1 MNQPVNV
8 VIFEDQ
14 RSLRESMKLLISGTP
29 GYQVVATYGSGGG
42 VQDLLELHDTHV
54 VLMDIEM
61 PELDGLSALKKIK
74 SEKPDLKVVMLT
86 VFDDNDRLLEALTNG
101 ADGYLL
107 KATPPAQIISAI
119 EEVLD
124 GGAPMSPAI
133 ARKVLRFFSNHKPSE
148 PEKIN
153 LTERELDVL
162 RALVEG
168 FSYKMIAD
176 KLDISIDTVR
186 SHIRHIYRKL
196 QVHSVGEA
204 ITKAMRQK
212 LL

>member
-14 RSLRESMKLLISGTP
+14 RPLRESMKLLISGTP
-29 GYQVVATYGSGGG
+29 GYQVVATYESGSR
-42 VQDLLELHDTHV
+42 VHELLELHDAQV

-74 SEKPDLKVVMLT
+74 SEKPDMMVLMLT
-86 VFDDNDRLLEALTNG
+86 VFDDNDRLLEALPNG

-107 KATPPAQIISAI
+107 KSTPPAQIITAI
-119 EEVLD
+119 EDVLD

-133 ARKVLRFFSNHKPSE
+133 ARKVLRFFSNHKP
-148 PEKIN
+148 PDTEKIN
-153 LTERELDVL
+153 LTDRELDVL

-176 KLDISIDTVR
+176 QLDISIDTVR
-186 SHIRHIYRKL
+186 SHVRHIYKKL